1 MLPIKK
7 IMCYNVIMKR
17 FLKKFIILA
26 MVLGLVCPVF
36 AASKTKTMYVRLE
49 SAQLKAKPAS
59 SSKKVGTVEYA
70 AAVNVLK
77 AEDSWSYVQLA
88 DDTSVEGWLPNSAL
102 TSKKIKDKNNAASA
116 DADEIALAGKGF
128 NSTIEAVFAEQFDVN
143 FGIVDYIETLS
154 APTEEAVI
162 FAKEGQL
169 NDGGAE

>member
-1 MLPIKK
+1 MKVFVKK
-7 IMCYNVIMKR
+7 LM
-17 FLKKFIILA
+17 ILA
-26 MVLGLVCPVF
+26 MALSLVCPVF

-59 SSKKVGTVEYA
+59 SSKKVGTAEYA
-70 AAVNVLK
+70 SAVNVLK
-77 AEDSWSYVQLA
+77 TEESWSYVQLA

-128 NSTIEAVFAEQFDVN
+128 NSTIEAVYAEQFEVN
-143 FGIVDYIETLS
+143 FEVVDYIETLG
-154 APTEEAVI
+154 AATEDAVI
-162 FAKEGQL
+162 FAQEGQL